1 MFLIFIILYDVEGL
15 NRFLISNCVIEE
27 LFLVF
32 FLGEL
37 GLYVF
42 IILIM

>member
-15 NRFLISNCVIEE
+15 NRFLISNCVIE
-27 LFLVF
+27 LCLVF